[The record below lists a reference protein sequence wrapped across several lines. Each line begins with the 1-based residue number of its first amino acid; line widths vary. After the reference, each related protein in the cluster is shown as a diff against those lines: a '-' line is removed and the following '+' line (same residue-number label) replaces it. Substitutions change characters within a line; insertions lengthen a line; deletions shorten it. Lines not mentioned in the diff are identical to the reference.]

1 MPAHGR
7 RLRRQGIAVGD
18 VAGIAASK
26 LKRPVKLRADRD
38 DDMLV
43 TGKRHCFLYEYEVGY
58 DADGK
63 ILAAKVDMTLRAGF
77 SADLS
82 GPVATRAVCHFDN
95 TYYLSDVEIGAGCG
109 KTNTQSNTSFRGF
122 GGPQGAI
129 AIEYI
134 IDEIARNLGRDALDI
149 RRLNFYGRTERNV
162 T

>member
-18 VAGIAASK
+18 VGGVGRHRRIEIEAAGQAAR
-26 LKRPVKLRADRD
+26 RPRR
-38 DDMLV
+38 
-43 TGKRHCFLYEYEVGY
+43 RHARHRQTALLLYEYEVGY

-109 KTNTQSNTSFRGF
+109 KTNTQSNTAFRGF

-129 AIEYI
+129 ATEYI
-134 IDEIARNLGRDALDI
+134 IDEIARNLGRDAL
-149 RRLNFYGRTERNV
+149 
-162 T
+162 